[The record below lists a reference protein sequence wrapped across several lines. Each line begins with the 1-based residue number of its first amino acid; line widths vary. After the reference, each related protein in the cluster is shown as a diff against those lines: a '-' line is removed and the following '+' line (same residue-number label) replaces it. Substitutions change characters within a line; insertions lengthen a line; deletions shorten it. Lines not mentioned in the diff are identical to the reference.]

1 VATDGHREPSFT
13 KDSSTLGHDVYIEG
27 GSQTN
32 IRFMQGDIEIWNIN
46 GRALSYVVS
55 VTIWGS
61 STYIFLVHVA
71 RFLWGQ
77 FISPFL

>member
-32 IRFMQGDIEIWNIN
+32 IRFMQGDIEI
-46 GRALSYVVS
+46 
-55 VTIWGS
+55 
-61 STYIFLVHVA
+61 
-71 RFLWGQ
+71 
-77 FISPFL
+77 